1 MGCKQGFSGVP
12 YIGAI
17 SNVNLG
23 EKGLSSGYLKLD
35 LTPINTPN
43 EIGLLSWNDTDGTA
57 DLRLKGGNVTLQIGQ
72 ELVKRVVNKTTGNIN
87 LLESNYQVVKITG
100 ATGQRL
106 SIDLAQANGELNSA
120 TTLGVVT
127 ENINNNQE
135 GFITYSGEVRE
146 IDTTGSLQ
154 SEDWN
159 DGDILYLSSTI
170 AGGLTNIKPTA
181 PNHVVI
187 IGFVEY
193 SHSVHGKIFVKVDNG
208 YELEELHDVLPTPY
222 INKGILYRD
231 TDVNLWK
238 SDTIYKITNYTP
250 AIVVTTLQRN
260 ALTPVKGM
268 QVYDSDLNIMCH
280 YNGTSWRKLVDA
292 VI

>member
-35 LTPINTPN
+35 LTPTNTPN

-146 IDTTGSLQ
+146 INTTGSLQ
-154 SEDWN
+154 GESWN
-159 DGDILYLSSTI
+159 DGDILYLSPLV
-170 AGGLTNIKPTA
+170 AGKLTNIKPTA

-187 IGFVEY
+187 VGYVEY
-193 SHSVHGKIFVKVDNG
+193 AHINHGKIFIKVDNG

-222 INKGILYRD
+222 INKGVLYRD
-231 TDVNLWK
+231 TSLNIWK
-238 SDTIYKITNYTP
+238 SNTIYEVTNNIP
-250 AIVVTTLQRN
+250 AIVVTTIQRN

>member
-23 EKGLSSGYLKLD
+23 EKGLSGGYLKFD

-43 EIGLLSWNDTDGTA
+43 EVGVLSWNDIDGTI

-87 LLESNYQVVKITG
+87 LLESNYQVVKIIG

-135 GFITYSGEVRE
+135 GFITYSGEVHE
-146 IDTTGSLQ
+146 INTTGSLQ
-154 SEDWN
+154 GEDWN
-159 DGDILYLSSTI
+159 DGDILYLSPSI
-170 AGGLTNIKPTA
+170 AGRLTNIKPVA

-187 IGFVEY
+187 VGFVEY
-193 SHSVHGKIFVKVDNG
+193 SHSVHGKIFIKVDNG

-231 TDVNLWK
+231 TNLNLWK
-238 SDTIYKITNYTP
+238 SNTIYDITNNIP
-250 AIVVTTLQRN
+250 AVVVTTLQRN
-260 ALTPVKGM
+260 ALTPVKGI